1 MARKKKTE
9 ETFDEK
15 LEKVTFEDVSND
27 DLLNA
32 LIVMDKKIN
41 IITNVML
48 KINEF
53 LDKKSNGSLGIGG

>member
-15 LEKVTFEDVSND
+15 LEKVTFEDVSNE